1 MCQPRDSINSNG
13 TDQLFSGVSMCETR
27 VVSAEWEIW
36 LTTCMY
42 MCTCLLH
49 VLYILCNTPVNI
61 IRTQYTHC
69 TKMNFVQGR
78 LILSYTYKHTVQH
91 NVHVVVSQN

>member
-1 MCQPRDSINSNG
+1 MCVSQG
-13 TDQLFSGVSMCETR
+13 TASTLMAQTNCLVECPCARHVSC
-27 VVSAEWEIW
+27 EWEIW

-42 MCTCLLH
+42 MCTCLLY